1 MNTPDKNQQPST
13 IRTDRVLLQ
22 IPDFDYF
29 GNLLHERL
37 YALFKYYEEWA
48 SPFMLI
54 TNLYDRDPKRIQER
68 EEKNPADVE
77 ALIYAG
83 TERQRQ
89 LLMSFEPKY
98 HKDYSIWTPEGKT
111 AFQKSLDPHWAY
123 LKDRLF
129 NRSMKQ
135 AETLAAFDQFRD
147 GALKTEDIK
156 IGKLSEYFKTFD
168 NELRVH
174 EHPIL
179 SAYFDI
185 QKDLYIGIPLLGMG
199 LFQGVVWIIFKEQ
212 EAYRFN
218 DVLNLRRVIK
228 YFQTEYDNLTLDWD
242 VAGTNIT
249 KESTIN
255 KVFER
260 LSETNPVQRD
270 VGLLG
275 YYKQS
280 EYYHKERIKQSDD
293 VVKSLKTQ
301 FAKTATITTLL
312 DSYAHNISAH
322 SLTALN
328 WWFRER
334 AEYLDENHGG
344 RMIIETL
351 GRDNNPLI
359 RHYKAVQ
366 EQARGAYKKVIT
378 EILQHSKAET
388 SRALSS
394 YIYRALAGFVNR
406 GLNKHTI
413 VHAQNLSAHTRL
425 DFSVK
430 EILTKAFRDIE
441 NRLANITLKQP
452 SRALSRELAPLFRFL
467 LEKGAFWS
475 GITRQTNISGKVSS
489 LYNILWYDFIKNPL
503 YLGTIANTE
512 QVMQL
517 HVHITFYEEEEEEVI
532 AEIPFYNRKRIRKD
546 AEGRLLSGR
555 LATIDMLDFDFEK
568 IGDKESVFVRQGE
581 AYPRLEGPLRQTKAF
596 FPGGVVGKHAFFT
609 LIENEIRNVK
619 HFRGEA
625 LEEIRRDGLVLHLS
639 IHPRPVDSEKP
650 TPGKKPELLKIGVW
664 LGHVV
669 NNIDSDLLLE
679 RIINLDKDIITEVTF
694 QPRLGGNQQDK
705 LCAAMLLTKTFDK
718 VQEKDTPLGL
728 IYYPW
733 LKAVSAD
740 HHDHPAYVEE
750 FEVSRRKYEEE
761 GEETVVAAFNQKAA
775 GKGYLKKY
783 FHLWQGDDIVSLTEA
798 IVPQEAS
805 LEEYARYRFMY
816 LGNNAKTIKP
826 HYQRQ
831 GVTRIL
837 EGDGMP
843 DDLQAAYQC
852 WLGVWLSGQNT
863 VATLVEGNTEV
874 ARLVYLNGEAR
885 FESYDDI
892 RGINEE
898 YAEQLNKIKNAISL
912 SLVHGS
918 DTKITAD
925 PHRLNIRSHGELV
938 RQFGQGKFPG
948 KIKNMSPE
956 MACELLE
963 VLATRICLFDRRVY
977 NRLIDAHSAQLDLQK
992 NRLAYFCESL
1002 RLNIQDEEHAAWKM
1016 HKAQGF
1022 TQYHYLLLH
1031 LSFIESISKPHK
1043 PDERYKEADIIEFI
1057 DNEILQGKHPDE
1069 VGDTFRIVIT
1079 TGRGRMEWWET
1090 LQQQPEYARIV
1101 AFRSIE
1107 TILNGIENALQ
1118 IADDVDLKYHLTKL
1132 LLGS

>member
-1 MNTPDKNQQPST
+1 MNTPDKNQQPSA
-13 IRTDRVLLQ
+13 IRTDRVRFP

-54 TNLYDRDPKRIQER
+54 TNLYDRDLRRIQER
-68 EEKNPADVE
+68 TAKNPDDVE

-83 TERQRQ
+83 TERQRR
-89 LLMSFEPKY
+89 LLMQFEPIY
-98 HKDYSIWTPEGKT
+98 HKNYPIWTPEEKT
-111 AFQKSLDPHWAY
+111 TFQQSLDPHWAY

-129 NRSMKQ
+129 DRSMEH
-135 AETLAAFDQFRD
+135 AETLEVFDDFRD
-147 GALKTEDIK
+147 GKLKTEDIK

-174 EHPIL
+174 EYPIL

-212 EAYRFN
+212 EAYRFK
-218 DVLNLRRVIK
+218 DALSLRRVIK

-242 VAGTNIT
+242 VAGINIT
-249 KESTIN
+249 KESTIGP
-255 KVFER
+255 VFSN
-260 LSETNPVQRD
+260 LVATNPVQKEI
-270 VGLLG
+270 GLSA
-275 YYKQS
+275 YYEQS
-280 EYYHKERIKQSDD
+280 DYYHEERIKQSDD

-301 FAKTATITTLL
+301 FSKTATITTLL

-334 AEYLDENHGG
+334 AEYLDQSHGG

-366 EQARGAYKKVIT
+366 EQARAAYKEVIAKILNDSKQEVLEALLDYIT
-378 EILQHSKAET
+378 NPLGREILE
-388 SRALSS
+388 
-394 YIYRALAGFVNR
+394 
-406 GLNKHTI
+406 
-413 VHAQNLSAHTRL
+413 
-425 DFSVK
+425 
-430 EILTKAFRDIE
+430 KAFQDIE
-441 NRLANITLKQP
+441 SRLANITLKQP

-517 HVHITFYEEEEEEVI
+517 HVHITFYEEEEENMVGM
-532 AEIPFYNRKRIRKD
+532 PFYNRKCIRKD

-555 LATIDMLDFDFEK
+555 LATIDMLNFDFEK
-568 IGDKESVFVRQGE
+568 IGDKESVFIRQGE

-625 LEEIRRDGLVLHLS
+625 LEKIRRDGLVLHLS
-639 IHPRPVDSEKP
+639 IHPRPVDSEKI
-650 TPGKKPELLKIGVW
+650 TPGKKPDLLKIGVW
-664 LGHVV
+664 LGHIVDE
-669 NNIDSDLLLE
+669 IDSKLLLE
-679 RIINLDKDIITEVTF
+679 RIVNLDKDIVTEDTF

-718 VQEKDTPLGL
+718 VQDKKSPLGL

-740 HHDHPAYVEE
+740 HHDHLIYVEE

-843 DDLQAAYQC
+843 DDLQAAYRR

-863 VATLVEGNTEV
+863 VATFLKENTEV
-874 ARLVYLNGEAR
+874 ARLVYLDGEAR
-885 FESYDDI
+885 FESYDAI
-892 RGINEE
+892 RGVEEE
-898 YAEQLNKIKNAISL
+898 YAEQLNKIKNAIRL
-912 SLVHGS
+912 CLVHGS
-918 DTKITAD
+918 ETTITAD
-925 PHRLNIRSHGELV
+925 PCRLNIRSHGELV

-948 KIKNMSPE
+948 KITSMSTE

-1002 RLNIQDEEHAAWKM
+1002 RLNIQDEEHAAWKT
-1016 HKAQGF
+1016 HKEQGF
-1022 TQYHYLLLH
+1022 AEYHYLLLH

>member
-1 MNTPDKNQQPST
+1 MNTPDKNQQPSIPT
-13 IRTDRVLLQ
+13 NKVRFP

-37 YALFKYYEEWA
+37 YALFKYYEEWD

-54 TNLYDRDPKRIQER
+54 TNLYDRDLKRIEER
-68 EEKNPADVE
+68 TAKNPDDVE

-83 TERQRQ
+83 TKRQRR
-89 LLMSFEPKY
+89 LLMQFEPAY
-98 HKDYSIWTPEGKT
+98 HKDYPLWTPEEKT
-111 AFQKSLDPHWAY
+111 AFQQSLDPHWTY

-129 NRSMKQ
+129 DRSMEH
-135 AETLAAFDQFRD
+135 AETLEVFDDFRD
-147 GALKTEDIK
+147 GKLKTENIR
-156 IGKLSEYFKTFD
+156 IGKLSSYFESME

-174 EHPIL
+174 EYPIL

-212 EAYRFN
+212 EAHTFN
-218 DVLNLRRVIK
+218 DALNLRRIIK
-228 YFQTEYDNLTLDWD
+228 YFQVEYDNLTLDWD
-242 VAGTNIT
+242 VAGINIT
-249 KESTIN
+249 KESTIGQ
-255 KVFER
+255 VFSN
-260 LSETNPVQRD
+260 LVANNPVQIEI
-270 VGLLG
+270 GLSA
-275 YYKQS
+275 YYEQS
-280 EYYHKERIKQSDD
+280 DYYHEERIKQSDD

-301 FAKTATITTLL
+301 FSKTATITTLL

-334 AEYLDENHGG
+334 AEYLDQSHGG

-366 EQARGAYKKVIT
+366 EQVKAAYKEVVAKILNDSKREVFEALLDYIT
-378 EILQHSKAET
+378 NPIGREILEKTFQ
-388 SRALSS
+388 
-394 YIYRALAGFVNR
+394 
-406 GLNKHTI
+406 
-413 VHAQNLSAHTRL
+413 
-425 DFSVK
+425 
-430 EILTKAFRDIE
+430 DIE

-517 HVHITFYEEEEEEVI
+517 HVHITFYEEEEEDMVGM
-532 AEIPFYNRKRIRKD
+532 PFYNRKCIRKD

-555 LATIDMLDFDFEK
+555 LATIDMLNFDFEK
-568 IGDKESVFVRQGE
+568 IGDKESVFIRQGE
-581 AYPRLEGPLRQTKAF
+581 AYERLEGPLRQTKAF

-619 HFRGEA
+619 HFRDEA
-625 LEEIRRDGLVLHLS
+625 LEKIRRDGLVLHLS
-639 IHPRPVDSEKP
+639 IHPRPVDSEKI
-650 TPGKKPELLKIGVW
+650 TPGKKPDLLKIGVW
-664 LGHVV
+664 LGHIVDK
-669 NNIDSDLLLE
+669 IDSKLLLE
-679 RIINLDKDIITEVTF
+679 RIVNLDKDIVTEDTF

-718 VQEKDTPLGL
+718 VQDKKSPLGV

-740 HHDHPAYVEE
+740 HHDHLTYVEE

-761 GEETVVAAFNQKAA
+761 GEETVIAAFNQKAA

-843 DDLQAAYQC
+843 DDLQAAYQR

-863 VATLVEGNTEV
+863 VVTLVEGNTEV
-874 ARLVYLNGEAR
+874 ARLVYLDEKAR

-918 DTKITAD
+918 ETKITAD
-925 PHRLNIRSHGELV
+925 PRRLNIRSHGELV

-948 KIKNMSPE
+948 KIKSMSTE

-977 NRLIDAHSAQLDLQK
+977 NRLIDAHSERLDLQK

-1002 RLNIQDEEHAAWKM
+1002 RLNIQDEEHAAWKT
-1016 HKAQGF
+1016 HKEQGF

-1031 LSFIESISKPHK
+1031 LSFIESISKPNK
-1043 PDERYKEADIIEFI
+1043 PDERYKETDIIEFI
-1057 DNEILQGKHPDE
+1057 NNEILQGKHPDE